1 MKNLKLTLAAVLCC
15 LLTSTLFT
23 GCVKNED
30 EDDDKTVSYAALVFW
45 LQNTSDM
52 INYCNVEVTYGD
64 GKEENHTTA
73 VTEKNTTLDLS
84 WGGTLVPNSLP
95 CTVTFTRKVTVKAD
109 AELEKK
115 DKFVYSRGYM
125 YTTGVYNAAGS
136 LIKQTGTETKPEE
149 LTVTGATAAAL
160 IAEGKLNQTFT
171 FTFDEKGEVT
181 VKVDMA
187 E

>member
-1 MKNLKLTLAAVLCC
+1 MKNLKLTLSAVLCC

-30 EDDDKTVSYAALVFW
+30 DDKTVSRAALVFS
-45 LQNTSDM
+45 LQNTPDM
-52 INYCNVEVTYGD
+52 LSYCDVEVTYGD
-64 GKEENHTTA
+64 GKEENQTTV
-73 VTEKNTTLDLS
+73 VTKNNTTLDLS

-115 DKFVYSRGYM
+115 DKFAYSRGYM
-125 YTTGVYNAAGS
+125 YSTGVYNAAGS

-181 VKVDMA
+181 LKVDMA

>member
-1 MKNLKLTLAAVLCC
+1 MKKIKMTLAAVLCC

-30 EDDDKTVSYAALVFW
+30 DDKTVSYAALVFY

-52 INYCNVEVTYGD
+52 LSYCDVEVTYGD
-64 GKEENHTTA
+64 GKEENKTTA
-73 VTEKNTTLDLS
+73 VTKDNTLYDLS
-84 WGGTLVPNSLP
+84 WGGTLVPSKLP
-95 CTVTFTRKVTVKAD
+95 YTVTFTRKVTVKAD

-136 LIKQTGTETKPEE
+136 LIKQTGTETKAEE
-149 LTVTGATAAAL
+149 LTTTGATAAAL

-171 FTFDEKGEVT
+171 FAFDEKGEVT
-181 VKVDMA
+181 VTVDMA

>member
-1 MKNLKLTLAAVLCC
+1 MKKLKMTLAVVLCC

-30 EDDDKTVSYAALVFW
+30 DDKTVSYAALVFY

-52 INYCNVEVTYGD
+52 LSYCDVEVTYGD
-64 GKEENHTTA
+64 GKEENKTTA
-73 VTEKNTTLDLS
+73 VTKDNTLYDLS
-84 WGGTLVPNSLP
+84 WGGTLVPSKLP
-95 CTVTFTRKVTVKAD
+95 YTVTFTRKVTVKAD

-136 LIKQTGTETKPEE
+136 LIKQTGTETKAEE

-171 FTFDEKGEVT
+171 FAFDEKGEVT
-181 VKVDMA
+181 VTVDMA